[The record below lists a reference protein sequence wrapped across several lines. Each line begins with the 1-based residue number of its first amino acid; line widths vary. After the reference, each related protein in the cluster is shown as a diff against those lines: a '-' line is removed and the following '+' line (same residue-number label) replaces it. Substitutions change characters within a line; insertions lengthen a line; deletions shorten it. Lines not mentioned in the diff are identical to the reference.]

1 MNCESC
7 PNRDYCI
14 PDECIGNDRPLQQ
27 QKTAKTTKN

>member
-14 PDECIGNDRPLQQ
+14 PDECLEEQK
-27 QKTAKTTKN
+27 KTALSGN

>member
-1 MNCESC
+1 MNCENC

-14 PDECIGNDRPLQQ
+14 PDECIGNGRPLQQ